1 MSLCRWYISFKAGE
15 RAVACVLIRK
25 SDNQIRVPGST
36 ENAHVTFVKNHASSF
51 TFQALRFG
59 RFWSFETYWVFL
71 ILTLCCK
78 FTFILIL
85 VVVIKLTF
93 VPFQQPRHL
102 WPASVSTVLLKLYF
116 RSFFSSYLRTLQK
129 FSNGLYEDDVY
140 YIELSVVL

>member
-1 MSLCRWYISFKAGE
+1 ML
-15 RAVACVLIRK
+15 
-25 SDNQIRVPGST
+25 
-36 ENAHVTFVKNHASSF
+36 
-51 TFQALRFG
+51 QALRFKLYVSDVSG
-59 RFWSFETYWVFL
+59 LLRNIEFFL

-93 VPFQQPRHL
+93 VSFQQPRHL
-102 WPASVSTVLLKLYF
+102 WPASVSTVLLKLHF